1 MKHRSY
7 VSENRLLAARG
18 ESRTPPKPALFRHLC
33 VAKLRNMQGIAIVR
47 RLDLTQNHSLS
58 LVEHW
63 SHGLLDSFTARFLVA
78 VALLCTPSFHQLAQ
92 AQPSPAPES
101 APTTAPESAPAVP
114 APADPGHDDQRAQSL
129 FLQADGAYK
138 AGNYEL
144 ALALFRES
152 YSLSQRNLILIAIA
166 NTEERLGNL
175 QAALGSLKLYVENV
189 GDTGDP
195 TIANR
200 IRLLQ
205 DRIEKAKPPKLV
217 PVDTQDTDKSAT
229 PTPTITTDTSA
240 TLTQLTPVTSPSV
253 SKPIWPLAIA
263 GGGLVAIAAGT
274 GFALAA
280 KSARNE
286 TNSLCVQSDDKLLC
300 PVGTQDSI
308 DRDSRYSIAADIGI
322 GAGIAALIT
331 GTVLYMTM
339 KPDETRPTLQVSDRS
354 LRFSLEGNF

>member
-1 MKHRSY
+1 ML
-7 VSENRLLAARG
+7 N
-18 ESRTPPKPALFRHLC
+18 
-33 VAKLRNMQGIAIVR
+33 
-47 RLDLTQNHSLS
+47 SLPS
-58 LVEHW
+58 
-63 SHGLLDSFTARFLVA
+63 RFLAA

-92 AQPSPAPES
+92 AKPLP
-101 APTTAPESAPAVP
+101 APESAPAVP
-114 APADPGHDDQRAQSL
+114 APAAGPGQDDRRAQSL

-152 YSLSQRNLILIAIA
+152 YNLSERNLILVAIA
-166 NTEERLGNL
+166 NSEERLGNL
-175 QAALGSLKLYVENV
+175 QAALSSLKLYVENV
-189 GDTGDP
+189 GDTKDP

-205 DRIEKAKPPKLV
+205 DRIEKAKPTTPVPLKIDDSPKPL
-217 PVDTQDTDKSAT
+217 P
-229 PTPTITTDTSA
+229 PTPPIATDTSMTVTA
-240 TLTQLTPVTSPSV
+240 TSPPA

-263 GGGLVAIAAGT
+263 GGGMVAIAAGT

-280 KSARNE
+280 RSARNE
-286 TNSLCVQSDDKLLC
+286 TNSLCVQSDGKLLC

-354 LRFSLEGNF
+354 LSFSLEGNF